1 MDIELLTVLDWI
13 GAAAFAI
20 SGALAAMERRFDLFG
35 ILIMAMVTAIGGGT
49 LRDVLVG
56 ITPVLWM
63 SNLAYLYFI
72 GGISILAI
80 AFRNELYRY
89 KGSLEL
95 FDAIGLG
102 AFTIL
107 GVEIGIQNGLHPLIS
122 VILGTMT
129 GTFGGVIRDI
139 LRLKIPVIFHK
150 EIYATA
156 SLSGGLLYL
165 LLNSMDVQSDVIH
178 ISTTAYIIAIRFL
191 AIRYQFSLPTF
202 RLK

>member
-1 MDIELLTVLDWI
+1 MDIELLTVLDYI

-35 ILIMAMVTAIGGGT
+35 ILIMALVTAIGGGT

-63 SNLAYLYFI
+63 NNLEYLYFI
-72 GGISILAI
+72 GGVSVLAI
-80 AFRNELYRY
+80 AFRNQLYRY
-89 KGSLEL
+89 KDSLEL

-165 LLNSMDVQSDVIH
+165 LLNSMGIQSDVIH